1 MTTLSISDNDALK
14 EYPSASPVI
23 KTILETSFGKAF
35 FSQKITDRVKSF
47 EDACN
52 VLGISTNI
60 IGGTADE
67 IAYRKLKIIIQA
79 LNEGWT
85 PNWNDT
91 DEPKYYPWFYQN
103 APGFRLAT
111 SFAATSLR
119 LSAPAFASVRVNW
132 QNTPWLNSLIS
143 TKHFSPHKN

>member
-103 APGFRLAT
+103 APGFRLNSVVCRYIT
-111 SFAATSLR
+111 SIVGSR
-119 LSAPAFASVRVNW
+119 LCFRSRELAEYAVAQFPDLYKTFFTA
-132 QNTPWLNSLIS
+132 
-143 TKHFSPHKN
+143 